1 MERKTKIIAT
11 LGPVSSNPEVI
22 LEMVSAGMDV
32 ARLNFS
38 HGSHEDH
45 QRVAAMVR
53 EASSRA
59 KKPVALLQDIQ
70 GPKIR
75 VGLLVDGELELP
87 TGESVKLRPGK
98 GKAIAGEI
106 LIDYERLLEDIE
118 PGHQVYLADG
128 MIRLV
133 VAEKLGD
140 HLRAD
145 IKLGGVL
152 SDRKGVAFPD
162 TELRAPILTEKDGE
176 DLAFGR
182 EIGVDFVAASFV
194 QSAEDVQRVISRV
207 SEDVQVIAKI
217 ELAVAYQ
224 RLNEILSVAHGIMVA
239 RGDLGVQIPLQKI
252 PLVQQDILER
262 TNRHGRISVTA
273 TEMLESMT
281 HSSRPTRAEVTD
293 VATAVMAGTDAVM
306 LSGETAVGDYP
317 ARSIEVMDIIT
328 REIETGHAAR
338 SSEDIDFMTQ
348 AEPIP
353 SAAARAAVQAAD
365 SLDIQTIIVFSE
377 SGDTGRLL
385 SKYRPKAR
393 IIALTPNADA
403 LGRMSLLWG
412 VIPRL
417 FPRMTSTDVMIN
429 AAERMLLFENICE
442 PGDSVI
448 MVAGVPPGQRSST
461 NLVKIHQV
469 RGSGGQGH

>member
-1 MERKTKIIAT
+1 M
-11 LGPVSSNPEVI
+11 
-22 LEMVSAGMDV
+22 
-32 ARLNFS
+32 
-38 HGSHEDH
+38 
-45 QRVAAMVR
+45 
-53 EASSRA
+53 
-59 KKPVALLQDIQ
+59 
-70 GPKIR
+70 
-75 VGLLVDGELELP
+75 
-87 TGESVKLRPGK
+87 
-98 GKAIAGEI
+98 
-106 LIDYERLLEDIE
+106 
-118 PGHQVYLADG
+118 
-128 MIRLV
+128 V
-133 VAEKLGD
+133 VAEKFDD

-145 IKLGGVL
+145 IELGGMI

-182 EIGVDFVAASFV
+182 EIGVDYVAASFV

-224 RLNEILSVAHGIMVA
+224 RLNEILGVAHGIMVA

-317 ARSIEVMDIIT
+317 SRSIEVMDIIT

-338 SSEDIDFMTQ
+338 SSEDIEFMTQ

-365 SLDIQTIIVFSE
+365 SLDIQTIVVFSE

-393 IIALTPNADA
+393 IIALTPNVDA

-429 AAERMLLFENICE
+429 AAERMLLFEKICE

-448 MVAGVPPGQRSST
+448 MVAGVPPGQRAST

-469 RGSGGQGH
+469 RGSGIQSH